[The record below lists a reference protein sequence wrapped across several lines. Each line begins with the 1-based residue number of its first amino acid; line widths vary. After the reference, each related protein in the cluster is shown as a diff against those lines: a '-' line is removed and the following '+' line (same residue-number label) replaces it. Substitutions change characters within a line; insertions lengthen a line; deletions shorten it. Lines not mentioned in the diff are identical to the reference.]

1 MSSVT
6 SQIDILVQVRDQ
18 LEGLR
23 RTQEG
28 FQELQRSTNSWLSS
42 FRNGAAFAVAQSAL
56 SRIGDAMREAAA
68 VGIRFNAALE
78 QARLGIAAVQRQA
91 NPQVFRNLDAAM
103 GAATN
108 AVELLQQKA
117 RQSPASFS
125 QLVEGFQAIT
135 GAATAA
141 GIPLSKQ
148 VDLTVLLSQAVAALG
163 LRSEQFVQE
172 SRALLTGNITED
184 AALAKML
191 GIRKED
197 LDQAKQAGTLFE
209 FLTQR
214 LGAFREAGER
224 SANTFT
230 VLWSNLAD
238 SIEQASAAAMEP
250 AFEAIKEGL
259 RTVGEFDWQG
269 AGQRAKEF
277 VSTVIEAWKDGR
289 LTELIALTLEVGF
302 ELGWKA
308 IKEALFSE
316 GANDLAGN
324 FLRFIARLSVA
335 LTTSITQLGLEAA
348 SAVRLPFVAVID
360 FIAKNIVTMFEN
372 AFARVRQQAAQ
383 LYNSVASRFGSA
395 SRMDIPGGGDKPLPS
410 FGDSWENA
418 KAGSEA
424 IMAATR
430 DFFGQANAAAGFLW
444 GGAPESGP
452 SSAEQR
458 LAAFAV
464 SYGKAQDAAKATTK
478 ETDNQIR
485 STVVLVDWK
494 KAELE
499 ANEELRDLG
508 ERRAIMEGDFT
519 LTAAQKWQAR
529 LNFLN
534 SEKQAV
540 EDLIQV
546 LEARAALEPDSK
558 VAEQIRARADTARG
572 KLSGIQGQISGLGP
586 DPDNAMQQI
595 QSKWTALVDRIG
607 TDSQRLADL
616 VIAPFEGLFTGLS
629 SSIEGLINGT
639 MRWGEAL
646 MNIGRSIVQSLV
658 KAFADM
664 VAQWIM
670 SHIIMKG
677 VSLAWHGFLT
687 AIGAE
692 RVAVSNAQEAAKTP
706 ALAANATLAS
716 IGSWGTAVLVGVAA
730 IAAILSAV
738 GAFADG
744 GLVTG
749 PGGPRDDRV
758 LARLSPGEYVVPAD
772 AVQAIGMDRMEQ
784 IRDGNLPMAA
794 VGSPNVNV
802 APAPVQVMM
811 VNSEAEM
818 LRLLEEKGADVIIRR
833 LDGRKMDLGM
843 QA

>member
-1 MSSVT
+1 MSNVT

-42 FRNGAAFAVAQSAL
+42 FRNGAAFAIAQSAL

-68 VGIRFNAALE
+68 VGVRFNAALE

-141 GIPLSKQ
+141 GIPLAKQ

-214 LGAFREAGER
+214 LSAFREAGER

-238 SIEQASAAAMEP
+238 SIEQAAGAATEP

-259 RTVGEFDWQG
+259 RTVGEFDWQA

-277 VSTVIEAWKDGR
+277 VSTVIEAWKAGR

-302 ELGWKA
+302 ERGWKA
-308 IKEALFSE
+308 IKAALFSE
-316 GANDLAGN
+316 GASDLAGN
-324 FLRFIARLSVA
+324 FLRFVARLSVA

-348 SAVRLPFVAVID
+348 SAIRLPFVAVID

-383 LYNSVASRFGSA
+383 LYNSVASRFGST
-395 SRMDIPGGGDKPLPS
+395 SRMDVPGGGDKPLPS

-430 DFFGQANAAAGFLW
+430 DFFGRANAAAGFLW
-444 GGAPESGP
+444 GGASESGP

-458 LAAFAV
+458 LEAW
-464 SYGKAQDAAKATTK
+464 KASLGETQKAAKTAVEDTK
-478 ETDNQIR
+478 KLIENTA
-485 STVVLVDWK
+485 VLVDWK
-494 KAELE
+494 KAELDVE
-499 ANEELRDLG
+499 AKLRGLGELRAAL
-508 ERRAIMEGDFT
+508 EGDFT
-519 LTAAQKWQAR
+519 RSAAEKWAERKR
-529 LNFLN
+529 LILE
-534 SEKQAV
+534 EKKAV
-540 EDLIQV
+540 EGLIAT
-546 LEARAALEPDSK
+546 LEARAALEPDPK
-558 VAEQIRARADTARG
+558 VAEQIRSRADSARG
-572 KLSGIQGQISGLGP
+572 KLSGINGGISGLGP
-586 DPDNAMQQI
+586 DPNNAVEQGYA
-595 QSKWTALVDRIG
+595 KWSALMDRIG

-639 MRWGEAL
+639 MRWGDAL
-646 MNIGRSIVQSLV
+646 MNIGRSVVQSLV
-658 KAFADM
+658 KAFSDM

-677 VSLAWHGFLT
+677 VSLAWHAFLK

-692 RVAVSNAQEAAKTP
+692 QVATSNAQEAAKMP

-730 IAAILSAV
+730 IAAILASV

-749 PGGPRDDRV
+749 PGGPREDRV

-784 IRDGNLPMAA
+784 IRDGNLPVAA

-802 APAPVQVMM
+802 APAPVQVLM

-818 LRLLEEKGADVIIRR
+818 RRYLEEKGADIVISR